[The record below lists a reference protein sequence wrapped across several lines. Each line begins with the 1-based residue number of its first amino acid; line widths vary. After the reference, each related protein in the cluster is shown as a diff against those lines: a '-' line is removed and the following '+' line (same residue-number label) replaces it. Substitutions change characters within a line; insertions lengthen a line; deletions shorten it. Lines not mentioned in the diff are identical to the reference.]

1 MWLVAILLNSTGFS
15 IIVEYGPMKALHSFS
30 NKFLSAYWAWVW
42 MPGSAS
48 IWLDWHWASHLLSL
62 NLFPDLQKWEY
73 SHPSTFTFFVF
84 LGLHPRHVEVPRLGV
99 ELELQLPAF
108 ATATATPYPRLVC
121 NLYHSSQQYQIL
133 NSLSKTRDRTCIPMD
148 TSWAFNPLWHNRNSR
163 TGCFIRRGR
172 GVPVVAQQLTNLT
185 SIYEDSGSILGLAQ
199 WVKDLALPW
208 AVV

>member
-1 MWLVAILLNSTGFS
+1 MWLVAILRNSTGFS
-15 IIVEYGPMKALHSFS
+15 IIVEHGPMKALHSFS

-42 MPGSAS
+42 TPGSAS

-133 NSLSKTRDRTCIPMD
+133 NPLSKTRDRTHVLMV
-148 TSWAFNPLWHNRNSR
+148 TSWVHYLRHDRNS
-163 TGCFIRRGR
+163 
-172 GVPVVAQQLTNLT
+172 LT
-185 SIYEDSGSILGLAQ
+185 SLITSFLTLLMLTEMEIGITFFGPYGNTY
-199 WVKDLALPW
+199 
-208 AVV
+208 